1 MCAEETRSA
10 GGEDVKSVEKDK
22 GGIRVTIL
30 EGAAAKGLLPWA
42 AISAGQKGRRLRCR
56 RSPAKIESVDRFVDP
71 LPAAPSGLV
80 VRGWNEMKFEDY
92 FSFEAILGDL
102 VKWRLA
108 GKDVGGTLPPRAE
121 WKRGGF
127 RERRGR
133 SVEAVRRSAILRTV
147 RRARGSLADCRWG
160 AALIGLVEVVREAVF
175 LGSAEF
181 EKPRMIR
188 VPKGYKDGRM
198 EFREVASFDRVADRV
213 VLSRMTAYVRDVLE
227 CVLTEHCY
235 SFRKDGAITHQLAV
249 ERLKEW
255 CCRFAPGSLFV
266 AECDIQKF
274 FDNISHDVVRRRWNE
289 VGFDARAGKT
299 LDAYLKVY
307 SGDYVGRGLPQG
319 GAFSTVLANLVLA
332 EADAAVL
339 RVAGSDAFYARYCD
353 DVVFASHDEV
363 ECRRMISAY
372 EDALKRLDLPMHPV
386 EPFVYRPADGE
397 KTRYYSIKSKG
408 PFRWRA
414 AERGEENCAPG
425 VSFLGCQVRY
435 DGETRIR
442 EESIGKH
449 IRSLG
454 HETAKTVR
462 EIEAGVLD
470 GKSRDDVAKW
480 FACFRN
486 RLIAKGVGYVTAKV
500 KDCQLCWAGAFP
512 NVTACADTKMQMR
525 WLDRARNGMLTK
537 VLKMVVERQGKATRL
552 FKRYNGR
559 PFSYFGFL
567 EKAARP
573 TNMAR
578 RRVRVLPYSEL

>member
-1 MCAEETRSA
+1 MGCH
-10 GGEDVKSVEKDK
+10 V
-22 GGIRVTIL
+22 
-30 EGAAAKGLLPWA
+30 
-42 AISAGQKGRRLRCR
+42 
-56 RSPAKIESVDRFVDP
+56 
-71 LPAAPSGLV
+71 
-80 VRGWNEMKFEDY
+80 EMKFEDY

-108 GKDVGGTLPPRAE
+108 GKDVGGTLPPRKMWSRAGA
-121 WKRGGF
+121 K
-127 RERRGR
+127 ERKGMD
-133 SVEAVRRSAILRTV
+133 LR
-147 RRARGSLADCRWG
+147 
-160 AALIGLVEVVREAVF
+160 VVRKQSIYRTILKYGSVMAQLPPHLYKSGGSRNSFSPASRLDETTWGRKLLALVNEVQESVF
-175 LGSAEF
+175 SGKVEF
-181 EKPRMIR
+181 EKPRMIQI
-188 VPKGYKDGRM
+188 PKGYKDGRM
-198 EFREVASFDRVADRV
+198 VFRNVASFDCVADRV
-213 VLSRMTAYVRDVLE
+213 ILSRTTAYVRDVME
-227 CVLTEHCY
+227 SVLTEHCY
-235 SFRKDGAITHQLAV
+235 SFRHDWRITHQLAV

-255 CCRFAPGSLFV
+255 RGKFTAGSLFV

-274 FDNISHDVVRRRWNE
+274 FDNISHEVVRRRWNE

-319 GAFSTVLANLVLA
+319 GSFSTVLANLVLA

-339 RVAGSDAFYARYCD
+339 RVAGYDAFYARYCD
-353 DVVFASHDEV
+353 DVVFASQDEG
-363 ECRRMISAY
+363 ECRRMMSAY

-397 KTRYYSIKSKG
+397 KTRYYAIKSKG

-414 AERGEENCAPG
+414 AERAEENCAPW
-425 VSFLGCQVRY
+425 VSFLGCQIRY

-442 EESIGKH
+442 EESINKH
-449 IRSLG
+449 VRSLG
-454 HETAKTVR
+454 HETAKKVR

-500 KDCQLCWAGAFP
+500 KDCQLCWVGAFP
-512 NVTACADTKMQMR
+512 NVTACTDTKMQMR
-525 WLDRARNGMLTK
+525 RLDRARNGMLTK
-537 VLKMVVERQGKATRL
+537 VLKMVVERQGKAMRL
-552 FKRYNGR
+552 FKRYKGR

-578 RRVRVLPYSEL
+578 RRVRALPYSEL